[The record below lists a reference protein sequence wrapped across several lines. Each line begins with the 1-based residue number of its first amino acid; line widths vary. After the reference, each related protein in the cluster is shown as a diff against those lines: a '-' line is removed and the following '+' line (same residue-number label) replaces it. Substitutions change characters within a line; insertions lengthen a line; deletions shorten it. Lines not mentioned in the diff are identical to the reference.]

1 MKSTK
6 SKSKEKDAR
15 NQMKRTVVYF
25 DSVAE
30 KKKAQRFAENKFGK
44 NKFSEFIRV
53 AVDNYMKKVDAEIAN
68 LELKVNMSKMEE
80 ANFQLMKDK
89 QHKNRVI
96 GSLEADNERLG
107 EKIKILE
114 ERTQRKKLNK
124 RLVWLL
130 IESDH
135 PIGEDELNEYLGEDE
150 TDFKDMSSINQD
162 IDLLMDSG
170 LVTFEKGGWVW
181 INP

>member
-1 MKSTK
+1 
-6 SKSKEKDAR
+6 
-15 NQMKRTVVYF
+15 
-25 DSVAE
+25 
-30 KKKAQRFAENKFGK
+30 
-44 NKFSEFIRV
+44 
-53 AVDNYMKKVDAEIAN
+53 
-68 LELKVNMSKMEE
+68 
-80 ANFQLMKDK
+80 
-89 QHKNRVI
+89 
-96 GSLEADNERLG
+96 LG